1 MFLENSASN
10 LLICSGV
17 KAVLGRFF
25 GTSDSTDL
33 RGSGRGSG
41 TIGAVSTGEGVGSGV
56 EAFGM
61 AKK

>member
-1 MFLENSASN
+1 M
-10 LLICSGV
+10 

-56 EAFGM
+56 GTLGI
-61 AKK
+61 AKNE